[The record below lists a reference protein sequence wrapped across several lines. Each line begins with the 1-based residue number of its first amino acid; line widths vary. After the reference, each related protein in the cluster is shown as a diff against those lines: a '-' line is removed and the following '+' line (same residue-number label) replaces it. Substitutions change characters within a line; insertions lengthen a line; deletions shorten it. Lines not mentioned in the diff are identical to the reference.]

1 MTQEAA
7 PQIDGCE
14 ACFVAQH
21 NPQTGMYRFGCP
33 ECSARVLAN
42 SAPFWRSQARG
53 TFDPSYL
60 AALKRHFGDASAQWE
75 AGHKRVREWARRI
88 DATSTHSR
96 T

>member
-14 ACFVAQH
+14 ACFVARH
-21 NPQTGMYRFGCP
+21 NPQTGLYRFGCP
-33 ECSARVLAN
+33 ECSARMLAN
-42 SAPFWRSQARG
+42 SSMFRRSQARG

-88 DATSTHSR
+88 DATTTKAR